1 MMLVLADVKPLPAG
15 AVGRPCALS
24 QPRIHARMHPVAAE
38 PPRAWRALT
47 DPGRE
52 HDYAVPVQDSLELV
66 DLGLI
71 DGGLGQ
77 HHDVDVVDLV
87 QSRDE
92 HTIQEV
98 QVEPL
103 GGGELEESDRVSLQ
117 PLHRSRQRTKV
128 GLADPQRPRQQ
139 QQVDVF
145 RPRVGPEVAAGSLC
159 QEASSPAPCT
169 HA

>member
-1 MMLVLADVKPLPAG
+1 
-15 AVGRPCALS
+15 
-24 QPRIHARMHPVAAE
+24 
-38 PPRAWRALT
+38 
-47 DPGRE
+47 
-52 HDYAVPVQDSLELV
+52 VPVQDSLELV

-92 HTIQEV
+92 HTIHEV

-103 GGGELEESDRVSLQ
+103 GGGELEESEWVPLQ
-117 PLHRSRQRTKV
+117 PLHRSRHGTEV

-139 QQVDVF
+139 QQVDVL
-145 RPRVGPEVAAGSLC
+145 RPRVGPEVTGRRLVPEGFESGSL
-159 QEASSPAPCT
+159 
-169 HA
+169 HARVA